1 MAGQVALLYST
12 NSLISLPIIVRAP
25 TIARIRSGS
34 QANVE
39 RRAVITD
46 VSAVKPPDGN
56 WNNANFRTWVT
67 DPEEPCYTYMNVTRL
82 GLAKPWRGKN
92 NAESH
97 VIFAL
102 CLRFKALDC
111 VGEFQYH
118 IKPRSV
124 TARNLDR
131 ARA

>member
-1 MAGQVALLYST
+1 MKGVTLM
-12 NSLISLPIIVRAP
+12 
-25 TIARIRSGS
+25 ARIRSGS

-102 CLRFKALDC
+102 CLLFKALDC
-111 VGEFQYH
+111 VGEFKYH
-118 IKPRSV
+118 IKPRSA
-124 TARNLDR
+124 TARTLDR